1 MLTLEAAQLDG
12 PHFSCLYPDGVF
24 YDLDS
29 CKHSSYPDSE
39 GASDAGPPGRVRPIP
54 QPCAVGGGGP
64 PAGQSR
70 PGGLRQRV
78 G

>member
-1 MLTLEAAQLDG
+1 MLALEAAQLDG

-39 GASDAGPPGRVRPIP
+39 GAPDPGSPGICPVP
-54 QPCAVGGGGP
+54 QPCAIRGGRLTVGQP
-64 PAGQSR
+64 C
-70 PGGLRQRV
+70 PGGLGQRV